1 MKSSMKDNSEAA
13 AEPASPAIMETPMS
27 RLALAGLSVLVLEL
41 TALTLALVPGRMLWA
56 GLAIHVAAAIATAIW
71 VGRLRAAG
79 GDLRFPLLLLS
90 TTVVLGPAGPAGM
103 LVTVVLQRWF
113 ARSATSFESWYASLF
128 PEESGNAGPAGYE
141 WTAPPQSA
149 QDEASVIPF
158 MDILSFGS
166 RQQRESMIALITTRF
181 RPEFAPVLRRALS
194 DSNNAIRV
202 QAATAMT
209 MVENS
214 FLERSMD
221 LTNAAKQSPG
231 NPETL
236 LALARHFD
244 AYAFAGILDDQR
256 ERDNREKATQAYLKY
271 LALKP
276 NDLTAMAELGRI
288 LVRSGDY
295 AEALAVLGRPV
306 DDGTASPPILLWY
319 MESLYGL
326 GRYDELRRLTRT
338 CQPRLESGDS
348 LPVEVGEVVKLWTA
362 GGDTVVQGK
371 EVPA

>member
-1 MKSSMKDNSEAA
+1 MKDDNEAA
-13 AEPASPAIMETPMS
+13 TVPAPPTIQETPVS

-41 TALTLALVPGRMLWA
+41 TALRLALSGGRMLWA
-56 GLAIHVAAAIATAIW
+56 GLAVHLVAATGTAIW
-71 VGRLRAAG
+71 IGRLRAAS
-79 GDLRFPLLLLS
+79 GDLRFPLLLLA

-103 LVTVVLQRWF
+103 LLAVALQRWF

-128 PEESGNAGPAGYE
+128 PEEPGNATPAGHE
-141 WTAPPQSA
+141 RPATSDSAP
-149 QDEASVIPF
+149 DETSVIPF

-166 RQQRESMIALITTRF
+166 RQQRESMIALITARF
-181 RPEFAPVLRRALS
+181 RPEFAPVLRRALN

-221 LTNAAKQSPG
+221 LTNAVRQSPG

-276 NDLTAMAELGRI
+276 DDLTAMAELGRI
-288 LVRSGDY
+288 LVRRGDY
-295 AEALAVLGRPV
+295 AEALAVLGRPI
-306 DDGTASPPILLWY
+306 DDGTALPQIVLWY
-319 MESLYGL
+319 MESLYSL
-326 GRYDELRRLTRT
+326 GRYDELRHLTQT
-338 CQPRLESGDS
+338 CQPRLGAGDA
-348 LPVEVGEVVKLWTA
+348 LPAEVGEVIKLWTA
-362 GGDTVVQGK
+362 GDASVQAK
-371 EVPA
+371 EVPV